1 MIERLID
8 LALRNRLLMV
18 VFALML
24 LGGGIWSW
32 ERLGVEAVPDVS
44 PKLVQVFTPTAG
56 LAPTEVEKY
65 VTYPVERAMTGLPNV
80 REVRSVSNFG
90 LSVVSIYFEDETD
103 IYFARQVVGERLP
116 KAKEAIPDGFGS
128 PQMGP
133 IATGQGLVLYY
144 YLDAPGDEYDL
155 TELRTIQDWIVKPQM
170 ETVKGVTEVLGI
182 GGFQKQFQVDVNR
195 NALQRYDLTLKDI
208 IERVEAN
215 NLNVGAQYLE
225 KNGEQFVIR
234 SEGLAQGIDD
244 LESIT
249 VKTSEGNPV
258 HLRDVANIEIG
269 GKVRQGMQ
277 TLNGKKE
284 VVSGM
289 VVKLYGTNTS
299 GVIERVEERLEKIQQ
314 SLPDGVEIVPYYE
327 QKTLV
332 QNSVD
337 TVTSA
342 LLQGIGLVVAV
353 LLVFMGGI
361 RPSVVVATAIP
372 FSVLFAVVGMY
383 YFDISANLMSLG
395 GLAIA
400 IGLMVDG
407 TIVMVENIDRHLRE
421 SSPEEP
427 RIHVVGRACREV
439 AQPIL
444 FAIAIIVIVFIPLFT
459 LTGVEGKT
467 FRPLAYTV
475 ALAMFGS
482 LIYALFQTPVLSDLL
497 MRRPRADKGDG
508 ESNESPLVRWILV
521 PYLPMVRFFV
531 RKRFAAVALA
541 LVLLAA
547 GAAIFPQLGSEFR
560 PKLNEGDLIVNLTLA
575 PSISLSEAK
584 RQTMLAEQRV
594 LSVPGVKKTVSR
606 IGRGEVGAHADPINS
621 VHSLVVLEERSQWS
635 QYGYESQADIEQA
648 IRKEL
653 NGMPGIMTNM
663 TQPIQLSVDELVG
676 GVKSELAIKLYGDDL
691 STLKDRADSIAS
703 VVREVPGAAD
713 VQAEQVTGAPQL
725 RIRPDREALGRY
737 GIDLQTVQHVIRNA
751 VGGSTAGQVYDG
763 VRRFDIYVRYQEKF
777 RDDAESIGNILVEA
791 PGGQEVPL
799 SQLATI
805 ETLEGPRQISRE
817 DAQRYITVQANVTGR
832 DMGGFVEEAKERIN
846 SQVDIPSGYRLDW
859 GGQFELQQKAN
870 ARFAVVIPITLALI
884 CLLLYMSFG
893 SILNTALILLNIP
906 LALVGGI
913 AALWI
918 GGLNLSVPASV
929 GFIALFGIAL
939 ENGMVLV
946 TYLNQLVLSG
956 VPVDE
961 ASIRGAKLR
970 LRPVLMTAVTS
981 SFGLFPLL
989 FATGTGSEV
998 QRPLAA
1004 VVVGG
1009 LVTSTVLTLLVIPA
1023 LYKWFSARVELD
1035 SD

>member
-8 LALRNRLLMV
+8 LALKNRLLMV

-80 REVRSVSNFG
+80 REIRSVSNFG

-144 YLDAPGDEYDL
+144 YLDAPRDEYNL
-155 TELRTIQDWIVKPQM
+155 TELRTIQDWVVKPQM

-182 GGFQKQFQVDVNR
+182 GGFQKQFQVNANA
-195 NALQRYDLTLKDI
+195 NALQRYDLTLKDV
-208 IERVEAN
+208 IERVESN

-234 SEGLAQGIDD
+234 SEGLAQSIED

-249 VKTSEGNPV
+249 VKTHEGNPV
-258 HLRDVANIEIG
+258 QLRDVASIEIG

-277 TLNGKKE
+277 TLNGEQE

-299 GVIERVEERLEKIQQ
+299 GVIERVEKRLEKIQK
-314 SLPDGVEIVPYYE
+314 SLPEGVRIVPYYE

-337 TVTSA
+337 TVTNA

-508 ESNESPLVRWILV
+508 ESKESPLVRWILV

-531 RKRFAAVALA
+531 RKRFAAVTLA

-575 PSISLSEAK
+575 PSISLSESK
-584 RQTMLAEQRV
+584 RQTMLAEKRI

-606 IGRGEVGAHADPINS
+606 VGRGEVGAHADPINS
-621 VHSLVVLEERSQWS
+621 IHSLVVLEERSQWS
-635 QYGYESQADIEQA
+635 QYGYESQADIEEA
-648 IRKEL
+648 IRKKL
-653 NGMPGIMTNM
+653 KGMPGIMTNM

-691 STLKDRADSIAS
+691 GTLKNKADRIAS

-751 VGGSTAGQVYDG
+751 VGGTTAGQVYDG
-763 VRRFDIYVRYQEKF
+763 VRRFDIYVRYQEQF
-777 RDDAESIGNILVEA
+777 RDNAESIGNILVEA

-805 ETLEGPRQISRE
+805 ESIEGPRQISRE
-817 DAQRYITVQANVTGR
+817 DAQRFITVQANVTNR
-832 DMGGFVEEAKERIN
+832 DMGGFVEEAKKQIDQ
-846 SQVDIPSGYRLDW
+846 QVEIPSGYRLDW

-893 SILNTALILLNIP
+893 SIRNTALILLNIP

-913 AALWI
+913 AALWL

-946 TYLNQLVLSG
+946 TYLNQLVRSG

-970 LRPVLMTAVTS
+970 VRPVLMTAVTS
-981 SFGLFPLL
+981 SLGLFPLL
-989 FATGTGSEV
+989 FASGTGSEV

-1009 LVTSTVLTLLVIPA
+1009 LVTSTVLTLLVLPA
-1023 LYKWFSARVELD
+1023 LYKWFSARVEVD
-1035 SD
+1035 EG

>member
-1 MIERLID
+1 MIERFID

-80 REVRSVSNFG
+80 REIRSVSNFG

-144 YLDAPGDEYDL
+144 YLDAPRDEYNL
-155 TELRTIQDWIVKPQM
+155 TELRTIQDWVVKPQM

-182 GGFQKQFQVDVNR
+182 GGFQKQFQVNANA
-195 NALQRYDLTLKDI
+195 NALQRYDLTLKDV
-208 IERVEAN
+208 IERVESN

-234 SEGLAQGIDD
+234 SEGLAQSIED

-249 VKTSEGNPV
+249 VKTHEGNPV
-258 HLRDVANIEIG
+258 HLRDVATIEIG

-277 TLNGKKE
+277 TLNGEQE

-299 GVIERVEERLEKIQQ
+299 GVIERVEKRLEKIQK
-314 SLPDGVEIVPYYE
+314 SLPEGVRIVPYYE

-337 TVTSA
+337 TVTNA

-508 ESNESPLVRWILV
+508 ESKESPLVRWILV

-531 RKRFAAVALA
+531 RKRFAAVTLA

-584 RQTMLAEQRV
+584 RQTMLAEKRI

-621 VHSLVVLEERSQWS
+621 VHSLVVLEDRSQWS
-635 QYGYESQADIEQA
+635 QYGYESQADIEEA
-648 IRKEL
+648 IRKKL
-653 NGMPGIMTNM
+653 KGMPGIMTNM

-691 STLKDRADSIAS
+691 GILKDKADRIAS

-751 VGGSTAGQVYDG
+751 VGGTTAGQVYDG
-763 VRRFDIYVRYQEKF
+763 VRRFDIYVRYQEQF

-805 ETLEGPRQISRE
+805 ESIEGPRQISRE
-817 DAQRYITVQANVTGR
+817 DAQRYITVQANVVNR
-832 DMGGFVEEAKERIN
+832 DMGGFVEAAKKQIDQ
-846 SQVDIPSGYRLDW
+846 QVEIPSGYRLDW

-893 SILNTALILLNIP
+893 SIRNTALILLNIP

-913 AALWI
+913 AALWL

-946 TYLNQLVLSG
+946 TYLNQLVRSG

-970 LRPVLMTAVTS
+970 VRPVLMTAVTS
-981 SFGLFPLL
+981 SLGLFPLL

-1009 LVTSTVLTLLVIPA
+1009 LVTSTVLTLLVLPA
-1023 LYKWFSARVELD
+1023 LYKWFSARVEVD
-1035 SD
+1035 EG

>member
-1 MIERLID
+1 MIERFID

-80 REVRSVSNFG
+80 REIRSVSNFG

-144 YLDAPGDEYDL
+144 YLDAPRDEYNL
-155 TELRTIQDWIVKPQM
+155 TELRTIQDWVVKPQM

-182 GGFQKQFQVDVNR
+182 GGFQKQFQVNANA
-195 NALQRYDLTLKDI
+195 NALQRYDLTLKDV
-208 IERVEAN
+208 IERVESN

-234 SEGLAQGIDD
+234 SEGLAQSIED

-249 VKTSEGNPV
+249 VKTNDGNPV
-258 HLRDVANIEIG
+258 HLRDVATIEIG

-277 TLNGKKE
+277 TLNGEQE

-299 GVIERVEERLEKIQQ
+299 GVIERVEKRLEKIQK
-314 SLPDGVEIVPYYE
+314 SLPEGVRIVPYYE

-337 TVTSA
+337 TVTNA

-508 ESNESPLVRWILV
+508 ESKESPLVRWILV

-531 RKRFAAVALA
+531 RKRFAAVTLA

-584 RQTMLAEQRV
+584 RQTMLAEKRI

-621 VHSLVVLEERSQWS
+621 VHSLVVLEDRSQWS
-635 QYGYESQADIEQA
+635 QYGYESQADIEEA
-648 IRKEL
+648 IRKKL
-653 NGMPGIMTNM
+653 KGMPGIMTNM

-691 STLKDRADSIAS
+691 GILKDKADRIAS

-751 VGGSTAGQVYDG
+751 VGGTTAGQVYDG
-763 VRRFDIYVRYQEKF
+763 VRRFDIYVRYQEQF

-805 ETLEGPRQISRE
+805 ESIEGPRQISRE
-817 DAQRYITVQANVTGR
+817 DAQRYITVQANVVNR
-832 DMGGFVEEAKERIN
+832 DMGGFVEAAKKQIDQ
-846 SQVDIPSGYRLDW
+846 QVEIPSGYRLDW

-893 SILNTALILLNIP
+893 SIRNTALILLNIP

-913 AALWI
+913 AALWL

-946 TYLNQLVLSG
+946 TYLNQLVRSG

-970 LRPVLMTAVTS
+970 VRPVLMTAVTS
-981 SFGLFPLL
+981 SLGLFPLL

-1009 LVTSTVLTLLVIPA
+1009 LVTSTVLTLLVLPA
-1023 LYKWFSARVELD
+1023 LYKWFSARVEVD
-1035 SD
+1035 EG

>member
-1 MIERLID
+1 MISRLID

-18 VFALML
+18 VFALL
-24 LGGGIWSW
+24 LVGGGLWSW
-32 ERLGVEAVPDVS
+32 QRLGVEAVPDVS
-44 PKLVQVFTPTAG
+44 PKLVQVFTVTEG
-56 LAPTEVEKY
+56 LAPAEVEKY
-65 VTYPVERAMTGLPNV
+65 VTYPVERAMTGLPDV
-80 REVRSVSNFG
+80 REIRSVSNFG
-90 LSVVSIYFEDETD
+90 LSVVSVYFEDETD
-103 IYFARQVVGERLP
+103 IYFARQVVGERLQ
-116 KAKEAIPDGFGS
+116 KARDQIPDGFGS

-144 YLDAPGDEYDL
+144 YLDAPRDEYNL
-155 TELRTIQDWIVKPQM
+155 TELRTIQDWLVKPQM

-182 GGFQKQFQVDVNR
+182 GGFQKQYQINANPD
-195 NALQRYDLTLKDI
+195 ALQRYDLTLKDV
-208 IERVEAN
+208 IERVNAN
-215 NLNVGAQYLE
+215 NLNVGAQFLE
-225 KNGEQFVIR
+225 QNGEQFVIR
-234 SEGLAQGIDD
+234 SEGLARTVRD

-249 VKTSEGNPV
+249 VKSQDGNPV
-258 HLRDVANIEIG
+258 HLRDVAKVEVG

-277 TLNGKKE
+277 TLNGERE

-299 GVIERVEERLEKIQQ
+299 GVIERVEKRLKAIQD
-314 SLPDGVEIVPYYE
+314 SLPEGVKIVPYYE

-337 TVTSA
+337 TVTNA
-342 LLQGIGLVVAV
+342 LLQGIVLVVAV
-353 LLVFMGGI
+353 LLVFMGGV
-361 RPSVVVATAIP
+361 RPSVVVAAAIP

-383 YFDISANLMSLG
+383 YFGISANLMSLG

-421 SSPEEP
+421 ASPNEP

-439 AQPIL
+439 GQPIL

-475 ALAMFGS
+475 ALAMLGS
-482 LIYALFQTPVLSDLL
+482 LVYALFQTPVLGDLL
-497 MRRPRADKGDG
+497 MRRPKDDSDDG
-508 ESNESPLVRWILV
+508 QSKEPVIVRWLLV
-521 PYLPMVRFFV
+521 PYRPMVRFFV
-531 RKRFAAVALA
+531 SKRSAAVVLA
-541 LVLLAA
+541 LVLLIA
-547 GAAIFPQLGSEFR
+547 GGAIFPQLGSEFR
-560 PKLNEGDLIVNLTLA
+560 PKLNEGDLIVNLTMA

-584 RQTMLAEQRV
+584 RQNMLSEKRI
-594 LSVPGVKKTVSR
+594 LSVPGVKKVVSR
-606 IGRGEVGAHADPINS
+606 IGRGEVGAHADPINT
-621 VHSLVVLEERSQWS
+621 VHSLVVLEPRSKWDD
-635 QYGYESQADIEQA
+635 YGYESQADIEAA
-648 IRKEL
+648 IREEL
-653 NGMPGIMTNM
+653 KGMPGIMTNM

-691 STLKDRADSIAS
+691 TTLKSKADEIAAI
-703 VVREVPGAAD
+703 VREIPGAAD
-713 VQAEQVTGAPQL
+713 VQAEQVTGAPQM
-725 RIRPDREALGRY
+725 RIRPDRQALGRY

-751 VGGSTAGQVYDG
+751 VGGTTAGQVYDG
-763 VRRFDIYVRYQEKF
+763 IRRFDIYVRYQQQF

-817 DAQRYITVQANVTGR
+817 NAQRYITVQANVTGR
-832 DMGGFVEEAKERIN
+832 DIGGFVEEAQGVIDREV
-846 SQVDIPSGYRLDW
+846 SIPSGYRLDW
-859 GGQFELQQKAN
+859 GGQYELQQKAN

-893 SILNTALILLNIP
+893 SLPNTALILLNIP
-906 LALVGGI
+906 LALVGGV
-913 AALWI
+913 AALWL

-946 TYLNQLVLSG
+946 TYLNQLVRSG

-961 ASIRGAKLR
+961 ASIRGACLR
-970 LRPVLMTAVTS
+970 VRPVLMTAVTTS
-981 SFGLFPLL
+981 LGLVPLL

-1009 LVTSTVLTLLVIPA
+1009 LVTSTILTLLVIPA
-1023 LYKWFSARVELD
+1023 LYKWFAIRVEPEQD
-1035 SD
+1035 

>member
-8 LALRNRLLMV
+8 LALKNRLLMV

-80 REVRSVSNFG
+80 REIRSVSNFG

-144 YLDAPGDEYDL
+144 YLDAPRDEYNL
-155 TELRTIQDWIVKPQM
+155 TELRTIQDWVVKPQM

-182 GGFQKQFQVDVNR
+182 GGFQKQFQVNANA
-195 NALQRYDLTLKDI
+195 NALQRYDLTLKDV
-208 IERVEAN
+208 IERVESN

-234 SEGLAQGIDD
+234 SEGLAQSIED

-249 VKTSEGNPV
+249 VKTHEGNPV
-258 HLRDVANIEIG
+258 HLRDVATIEIG

-277 TLNGKKE
+277 TLNGEQE

-299 GVIERVEERLEKIQQ
+299 GVIERVEKRLEKIQK
-314 SLPDGVEIVPYYE
+314 SLPEGVRIVPYYE

-337 TVTSA
+337 TVTNA

-508 ESNESPLVRWILV
+508 ESKESPLVRWILV

-531 RKRFAAVALA
+531 RKRFAAMTLA

-584 RQTMLAEQRV
+584 RQTMLAEKRM

-621 VHSLVVLEERSQWS
+621 VHALVVLEDRSQWS
-635 QYGYESQADIEQA
+635 QYGYESQADIEEA

-653 NGMPGIMTNM
+653 KGMPGIMTNM

-691 STLKDRADSIAS
+691 GTLKDKADRIAS

-751 VGGSTAGQVYDG
+751 VGGTTAGQVYDG
-763 VRRFDIYVRYQEKF
+763 VRRFDIYVRYQEQF

-805 ETLEGPRQISRE
+805 ESIEGPRQISRE
-817 DAQRYITVQANVTGR
+817 DAQRYITVQANVVNR
-832 DMGGFVEEAKERIN
+832 DMGGFVEAAKKQIGQ
-846 SQVDIPSGYRLDW
+846 QVEIPSGYRLDW

-893 SILNTALILLNIP
+893 SIRNTALILLNIP

-913 AALWI
+913 AALWL

-946 TYLNQLVLSG
+946 TYLNQLVRSG

-970 LRPVLMTAVTS
+970 VRPVLMTAVTS
-981 SFGLFPLL
+981 SLGLFPLL

-1009 LVTSTVLTLLVIPA
+1009 LVTSTVLTLLVLPA
-1023 LYKWFSARVELD
+1023 LYKWFSARVEVD
-1035 SD
+1035 EG

>member
-8 LALRNRLLMV
+8 LALKNRLLMV

-80 REVRSVSNFG
+80 REIRSVSNFG

-144 YLDAPGDEYDL
+144 YLDAPRDEYNL
-155 TELRTIQDWIVKPQM
+155 TELRTIQDWVVKPQM

-182 GGFQKQFQVDVNR
+182 GGFQKQFQVNANA
-195 NALQRYDLTLKDI
+195 NALQRYDLTLKDV
-208 IERVEAN
+208 IERVESN

-234 SEGLAQGIDD
+234 SEGLAQSIED

-249 VKTSEGNPV
+249 VKTHEGNPV
-258 HLRDVANIEIG
+258 QLRDVASIEIG

-277 TLNGKKE
+277 TLNGEQE

-299 GVIERVEERLEKIQQ
+299 GVIERVEKRLEKIQK
-314 SLPDGVEIVPYYE
+314 SLPEGVRIVPYYE

-337 TVTSA
+337 TVTNA

-508 ESNESPLVRWILV
+508 ESKESPLVRWILV

-531 RKRFAAVALA
+531 RKRFAAVTLA

-560 PKLNEGDLIVNLTLA
+560 PKLNEGDLIVNMTLA

-584 RQTMLAEQRV
+584 RQTMLAEKRI

-621 VHSLVVLEERSQWS
+621 IHSLVVLEDRSQWS
-635 QYGYESQADIEQA
+635 QYGYESQAGIEEA
-648 IRKEL
+648 IRKKL
-653 NGMPGIMTNM
+653 KGMPGIMTNM

-691 STLKDRADSIAS
+691 GILKDKADRIAS

-751 VGGSTAGQVYDG
+751 VGGTTAGQVYDG
-763 VRRFDIYVRYQEKF
+763 VRRFDIYVRYQEQF

-805 ETLEGPRQISRE
+805 ESIEGPRQISRE
-817 DAQRYITVQANVTGR
+817 DAQRYITVQANVVNR
-832 DMGGFVEEAKERIN
+832 DMGGFVEAAKKQIDQ
-846 SQVDIPSGYRLDW
+846 QVEIPSGYRLDW

-893 SILNTALILLNIP
+893 SIRNTALILLNIP

-913 AALWI
+913 AALWL

-946 TYLNQLVLSG
+946 TYLNQLVRSG

-970 LRPVLMTAVTS
+970 VRPVLMTAVTS
-981 SFGLFPLL
+981 SLGLFPLL

-1009 LVTSTVLTLLVIPA
+1009 LVTSTVLTLLVLPA
-1023 LYKWFSARVELD
+1023 LYKWFSARVEVD
-1035 SD
+1035 EG

>member
-1 MIERLID
+1 MIERFID

-80 REVRSVSNFG
+80 REIRSVSNFG

-144 YLDAPGDEYDL
+144 YLDAPRDEYNL
-155 TELRTIQDWIVKPQM
+155 TELRTIQDWVVKPQM

-182 GGFQKQFQVDVNR
+182 GGFQKQFQVNANA
-195 NALQRYDLTLKDI
+195 NALQRYDLTLKDV
-208 IERVEAN
+208 IERVESN

-234 SEGLAQGIDD
+234 SEGLAQSIED

-249 VKTSEGNPV
+249 VKTHEGNPV
-258 HLRDVANIEIG
+258 HLRDVATIEIG

-277 TLNGKKE
+277 TLNGEQE

-299 GVIERVEERLEKIQQ
+299 GVIERVEKRLEKIQK
-314 SLPDGVEIVPYYE
+314 SLPEGVRIVPYYE

-337 TVTSA
+337 TVTNA

-508 ESNESPLVRWILV
+508 ESKESPLVRWILV

-531 RKRFAAVALA
+531 RKRFAAVTLA

-560 PKLNEGDLIVNLTLA
+560 PKLNEGDLIVNMTLA

-584 RQTMLAEQRV
+584 RQTMLAEKRI

-621 VHSLVVLEERSQWS
+621 IHSLVVLEDRSQWS
-635 QYGYESQADIEQA
+635 QYGYESQAGIEEA
-648 IRKEL
+648 IRKKL
-653 NGMPGIMTNM
+653 KGMPGIMTNM

-691 STLKDRADSIAS
+691 GILKDKADRIAS

-751 VGGSTAGQVYDG
+751 VGGTTAGQVYDG
-763 VRRFDIYVRYQEKF
+763 VRRFDIYVRYQEQF

-805 ETLEGPRQISRE
+805 ESIEGPRQISRE
-817 DAQRYITVQANVTGR
+817 DAQRYITVQANVVNR
-832 DMGGFVEEAKERIN
+832 DMGGFVEAAKKQIDQ
-846 SQVDIPSGYRLDW
+846 QVEIPSGYRLDW

-893 SILNTALILLNIP
+893 SIRNTALILLNIP

-913 AALWI
+913 AALWL

-946 TYLNQLVLSG
+946 TYLNQLVRSG

-970 LRPVLMTAVTS
+970 VRPVLMTAVTS
-981 SFGLFPLL
+981 SLGLFPLL

-1009 LVTSTVLTLLVIPA
+1009 LVTSTVLTLLVLPA
-1023 LYKWFSARVELD
+1023 LYKWFSARVEVD
-1035 SD
+1035 EG

>member
-1 MIERLID
+1 MIERFID

-32 ERLGVEAVPDVS
+32 ERLGVGAVPDVS

-56 LAPTEVEKY
+56 LAPTDVEKY

-80 REVRSVSNFG
+80 REIRSVSNFG

-144 YLDAPGDEYDL
+144 YLDAPRDEYNL
-155 TELRTIQDWIVKPQM
+155 TELRTIQDWVVKPQM

-182 GGFQKQFQVDVNR
+182 GGFQKQFQVNANA
-195 NALQRYDLTLKDI
+195 NALQRYDLTLKDV
-208 IERVEAN
+208 IERVESN

-234 SEGLAQGIDD
+234 SEGLAQSIED

-249 VKTSEGNPV
+249 VKTNDGNPV
-258 HLRDVANIEIG
+258 HLRDVATIEIG

-277 TLNGKKE
+277 TLNGEQE

-299 GVIERVEERLEKIQQ
+299 GVIERVEKRLEKIQK
-314 SLPDGVEIVPYYE
+314 SLPEGVRIVPYYE

-337 TVTSA
+337 TVTNA

-508 ESNESPLVRWILV
+508 ESKESPLVRWILV

-531 RKRFAAVALA
+531 RKRFAAVTLA

-560 PKLNEGDLIVNLTLA
+560 PKLNEGDLIVNMTLA
-575 PSISLSEAK
+575 PSISLSGAK
-584 RQTMLAEQRV
+584 RQTMLAEKRI

-621 VHSLVVLEERSQWS
+621 VHSLVVLEDRSQWS
-635 QYGYESQADIEQA
+635 QYGYESQAGIEEA
-648 IRKEL
+648 IRKKL
-653 NGMPGIMTNM
+653 KGMPGIMTNM

-691 STLKDRADSIAS
+691 GILKDKADRIAS

-751 VGGSTAGQVYDG
+751 VGGTTAGQVYDG
-763 VRRFDIYVRYQEKF
+763 VRRFDIYVRYQEQF

-805 ETLEGPRQISRE
+805 ESIEGPRQISRE
-817 DAQRYITVQANVTGR
+817 DAQRYITVQANVVNR
-832 DMGGFVEEAKERIN
+832 DMGGFVEAAKKQIDQ
-846 SQVDIPSGYRLDW
+846 QVEIPSGYRLDW

-893 SILNTALILLNIP
+893 SIRNTALILLNIP

-913 AALWI
+913 AALWL

-946 TYLNQLVLSG
+946 TYLNQLVRSG

-970 LRPVLMTAVTS
+970 VRPVLMTAVTS
-981 SFGLFPLL
+981 SLGLFPLL

-1009 LVTSTVLTLLVIPA
+1009 LVTSTVLTLLVLPA
-1023 LYKWFSARVELD
+1023 LYKWFSARVEVD
-1035 SD
+1035 EG